1 MSIFGALTEKPWLSP
16 GLQAP
21 PRGGES
27 KQRSAASV
35 GLGVFLA
42 VVSVVFALLTSAY
55 LMRMGVHG
63 AAGHGGGGW
72 VALREPPI
80 LWGNTA
86 VLVASSLAFHG
97 ALAAVRAGQ
106 KRALRIGLVAGGLL
120 GIAFL
125 VGQIVA
131 WRQIAPGYGALP
143 QGGICPVT
151 QGCAFPANPAA
162 AFFLLITGLHGL
174 HILCGLAAWGKASIH
189 IAKGAD
195 TLAVE
200 RLVRLCARYWHFLLL
215 VWLAMFGLL
224 LMT

>member
-1 MSIFGALTEKPWLSP
+1 MRIFSALTEKPWLSP
-16 GLQAP
+16 GLDVRPHA
-21 PRGGES
+21 GEGA
-27 KQRSAASV
+27 QRSAAGV

-63 AAGHGGGGW
+63 AAGHGGGDW

-80 LWGNTA
+80 LWMNTA
-86 VLVASSLAFHG
+86 VLIASSLAFHG

-125 VGQIVA
+125 VGQVLA
-131 WRQIAPGYGALP
+131 WRQIAPGYGILP
-143 QGGICPVT
+143 QGGICPAVA
-151 QGCAFPANPAA
+151 GCAFPANPAA

-174 HILCGLAAWGKASIH
+174 HILGGLAAWGKAS
-189 IAKGAD
+189 ARTAGSAN
-195 TLAVE
+195 TVAVE